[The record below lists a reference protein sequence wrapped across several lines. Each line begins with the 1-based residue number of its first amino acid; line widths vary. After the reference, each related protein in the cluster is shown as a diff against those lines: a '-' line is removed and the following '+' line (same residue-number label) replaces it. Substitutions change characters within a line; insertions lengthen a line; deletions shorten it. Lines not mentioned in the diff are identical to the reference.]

1 MSTSRRKTRIIH
13 GACAC
18 VLALGLTT
26 VGGADGASFSLT
38 EAEQAAAIAFGA
50 ESVES
55 EDLGGEWTVSG
66 SHGEV
71 TVMTPFH
78 RLALAAR
85 HAAHKKTT
93 LRPREIQGLV
103 RESKERVVLWVSLHG
118 PRVNF
123 ARHFAPTL
131 SVGGTVVLPTLVQNE
146 HTALAQ
152 PDGRFL
158 ARCVYWFPT
167 RGVPPTAPVVLVVRG
182 GQAEVARFTLNLASM
197 R

>member
-1 MSTSRRKTRIIH
+1 M
-13 GACAC
+13 
-18 VLALGLTT
+18 LGL
-26 VGGADGASFSLT
+26 VGIGGAAGASFSLT

-50 ESVES
+50 ESVDS
-55 EDLGGEWTVSG
+55 EDLGREWKVTG
-66 SHGEV
+66 NQGEV

-85 HAAHKKTT
+85 QAAYKKTT

-103 RESKERVVLWVSLHG
+103 RDGRERVVLWVSLQG
-118 PRVNF
+118 PRVDF

-131 SVGGTVVLPTLVQNE
+131 SVGGNVVLPSLVQNE

-158 ARCVYWFPT
+158 ARCVYSFPT

-182 GQAEVARFTLNLASM
+182 GQAEVARFTLDLASM

>member
-1 MSTSRRKTRIIH
+1 MAIRSWARAIG

-18 VLALGLTT
+18 VLALGLTA

-50 ESVES
+50 ESVEP
-55 EDLGGEWTVSG
+55 EDLGREWKVSG

-85 HAAHKKTT
+85 QAAYKKRT
-93 LRPREIQGLV
+93 LRPREVQGLL
-103 RESKERVVLWVSLHG
+103 RESRERVVFWVSLQG
-118 PRVNF
+118 PRVDF
-123 ARHFAPTL
+123 ARRFEPTL
-131 SVGGTVVLPTLVQNE
+131 SIGGSVVLPSLVQNE

-158 ARCVYWFPT
+158 ARCVYSFPT
-167 RGVPPTAPVVLVVRG
+167 RSIPPTAPVVLMVRG
-182 GQAEVARFTLNLASM
+182 GQTEVARFTLDLGSM